1 MCILST
7 HTHHVYFVDVEPP
20 SFSPNADVEST
31 TTGFRLNWTEPDPDS
46 GITSWKVYYKEKGSD
61 EWSFVEIDDP
71 SQASVVVSPEGAG
84 PGDTYDV
91 QIVPVSGST
100 ENRDSELLEVT
111 LSKYQHNF

>member
-1 MCILST
+1 M
-7 HTHHVYFVDVEPP
+7 
-20 SFSPNADVEST
+20 
-31 TTGFRLNWTEPDPDS
+31 
-46 GITSWKVYYKEKGSD
+46 
-61 EWSFVEIDDP
+61 EIDDP